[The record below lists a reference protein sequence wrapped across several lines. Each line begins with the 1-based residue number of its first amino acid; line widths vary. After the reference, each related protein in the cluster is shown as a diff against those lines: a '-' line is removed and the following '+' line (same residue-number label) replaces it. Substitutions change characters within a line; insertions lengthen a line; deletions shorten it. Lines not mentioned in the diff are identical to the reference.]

1 MFSVFC
7 NPQHSNTFG
16 FYPCHAGRNVR
27 LLIAMDAI
35 DERMLK
41 EELQRLSLLDVLK
54 PKISYLQRSLN
65 NHSSRCSVQLRF
77 LSCILISDH
86 ESHVVVVVVVVVVAV
101 AVAVAI
107 VDGSLMLLVAV
118 DSNKRRCRFGT

>member
-1 MFSVFC
+1 
-7 NPQHSNTFG
+7 
-16 FYPCHAGRNVR
+16 
-27 LLIAMDAI
+27 MDAI

-86 ESHVVVVVVVVVVAV
+86 ESHVVVVVVVAVAV